1 MFIQNFKY
9 MLKAL
14 FRNKMLIFWT
24 FAFPIILSFFFYLA
38 FSNIEKAEHF
48 DAIKVAVISNDAY
61 ENNENLKQ
69 SIEYISNK
77 DNKDRVF
84 DTKYVSEDEASKL
97 LENGDID
104 GYIIFSNENNPKVVI
119 NQNGMNQTIIKYV
132 VEELVQSEGSIDIIK
147 SKIQNIIDK
156 KYENG
161 IFKTMVLVLNA
172 FSVNNANINNITSN
186 NLSYT
191 MIEYYTLIAM
201 TCLYGGILG
210 GVTINWCM
218 ANMSNAGK
226 RLSITPTSKFKLIA
240 SSAFSAYIVQLLGA
254 ALLLIFTSC
263 VLKVDYG
270 DKIIKIIEL
279 TAIGCLSGLSMG
291 MAITTVIKSNE
302 NIKTGL
308 IIGITMIGC
317 FFSGMMGITMK
328 YIIDKNVPIINIIN
342 PANMITDGFY
352 ALYYYNTFEKFNF
365 DVISLAIF
373 SIVMLG
379 ISVICLRKQ
388 KFDSI

>member
-61 ENNENLKQ
+61 ANNENLKQ

-132 VEELVQSEGSIDIIK
+132 VEELVQSEGSIDIK
-147 SKIQNIIDK
+147 YK
-156 KYENG
+156 K
-161 IFKTMVLVLNA
+161 
-172 FSVNNANINNITSN
+172 
-186 NLSYT
+186 
-191 MIEYYTLIAM
+191 
-201 TCLYGGILG
+201 
-210 GVTINWCM
+210 
-218 ANMSNAGK
+218 
-226 RLSITPTSKFKLIA
+226 
-240 SSAFSAYIVQLLGA
+240 
-254 ALLLIFTSC
+254 
-263 VLKVDYG
+263 
-270 DKIIKIIEL
+270 
-279 TAIGCLSGLSMG
+279 
-291 MAITTVIKSNE
+291 
-302 NIKTGL
+302 
-308 IIGITMIGC
+308 
-317 FFSGMMGITMK
+317 
-328 YIIDKNVPIINIIN
+328 
-342 PANMITDGFY
+342 
-352 ALYYYNTFEKFNF
+352 
-365 DVISLAIF
+365 
-373 SIVMLG
+373 
-379 ISVICLRKQ
+379 
-388 KFDSI
+388 

>member
-1 MFIQNFKY
+1 
-9 MLKAL
+9 
-14 FRNKMLIFWT
+14 
-24 FAFPIILSFFFYLA
+24 
-38 FSNIEKAEHF
+38 
-48 DAIKVAVISNDAY
+48 
-61 ENNENLKQ
+61 
-69 SIEYISNK
+69 
-77 DNKDRVF
+77 
-84 DTKYVSEDEASKL
+84 
-97 LENGDID
+97 
-104 GYIIFSNENNPKVVI
+104 
-119 NQNGMNQTIIKYV
+119 
-132 VEELVQSEGSIDIIK
+132 
-147 SKIQNIIDK
+147 
-156 KYENG
+156 
-161 IFKTMVLVLNA
+161 MVLVLNA

-218 ANMSNAGK
+218 ANMSSVGK

-263 VLKVDYG
+263 ILKVDYG